1 MQITGQL
8 ICMKIKIEEKNY
20 HKNGGVVLEKYDGLK
35 LSSLF
40 YSEKSSSFMV
50 YEIFQYHKI
59 IAKKFIKN
67 LFGLTIDKDITVIK
81 EKNYPHQGSI
91 DIFLSFNSKGKK
103 VNILIEVKVHD
114 YLSVK
119 PGQIITYYEAAKEE
133 LGSDNVYFIFLT
145 QFNKNNF
152 SSKSEVIEPNSIREF
167 EGSKKKIPDKKIKH
181 INWEEFHRFID
192 PYKDSLPKE
201 YVHILEL
208 QKTWITEKS
217 EEDIKL
223 NIIDV
228 GIRGLPSFFP
238 DIDINIEKELNFGKI
253 YIKDKRK
260 ILSIDLEQCKTEHLS
275 KIFNVIKTFTGSNYI
290 DKKIKQITRDDTL
303 LAAKEFL
310 KSLSEN
316 EENWNLLSFYSSLF
330 NFINNTDY
338 LLLYGSGTRGFSI
351 KVNIKRKGTI
361 SMCTLWTN
369 KKIDFSIKR

>member
-1 MQITGQL
+1 M
-8 ICMKIKIEEKNY
+8 
-20 HKNGGVVLEKYDGLK
+20 EKYDGLK
-35 LSSLF
+35 LKPLF
-40 YSEKSSSFMV
+40 YSEISSSLMV
-50 YEIFQYHKI
+50 SEIFQYHKI
-59 IAKKFIKN
+59 ISKEFIKN

-167 EGSKKKIPDKKIKH
+167 EESKKKIPDKKIKH

-260 ILSIDLEQCKTEHLS
+260 ILSINLEQCKTEHLS